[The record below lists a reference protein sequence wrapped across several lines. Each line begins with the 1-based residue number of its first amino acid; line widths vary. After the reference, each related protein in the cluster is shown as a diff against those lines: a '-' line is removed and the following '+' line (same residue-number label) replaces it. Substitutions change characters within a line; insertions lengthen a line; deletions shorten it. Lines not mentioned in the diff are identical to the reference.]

1 MGNGLMFLWLLVF
14 VAAALLG
21 STLANSTSAAA
32 GIGLV
37 MAVLLLVLGSIP
49 PLASF
54 APSGLIAWASQLGLA
69 GGTVTAYP
77 SALAANIVWVLLLL
91 LTGVA
96 LFETQE
102 L

>member
-21 STLANSTSAAA
+21 STMANSTGAAA
-32 GIGLV
+32 GIGLAI
-37 MAVLLLVLGSIP
+37 AVLLLVLGSIP

-69 GGTVTAYP
+69 GTVTAYP
-77 SALAANIVWVLLLL
+77 SALAANIVLVLLLL
-91 LTGVA
+91 LTGIA

>member
-21 STLANSTSAAA
+21 STMANSTGAAA

-37 MAVLLLVLGSIP
+37 IAVLLLVLGSIP
-49 PLASF
+49 PLTSF

-69 GGTVTAYP
+69 DTVTAYP
-77 SALAANIVWVLLLL
+77 SALAANIVLVLLLL
-91 LTGVA
+91 LTGIA